1 MNKFEI
7 ICIWF
12 ISVQIKAG
20 NNPMGFIEAFC
31 TDGAREM
38 TETISVFSSNAENSD
53 MAYVLMPL
61 PKSKMLNG
69 MCLHF

>member
-1 MNKFEI
+1 MCELRQEI
-7 ICIWF
+7 KQWA
-12 ISVQIKAG
+12 VV
-20 NNPMGFIEAFC
+20 EAFC
-31 TDGAREM
+31 TDGAGEM
-38 TETISVFSSNAENSD
+38 TEIISVFSSNAENSD